1 MFKRSH
7 LFTFL
12 FVIACAL
19 PTTGFTRMPS
29 SDDVRETSTYT
40 RTPANI
46 VVNHKREPASQVYVP
61 FLILLAIP
69 FGIWMLVSK
78 QKKIAREL
86 EAAYKEEDRFK
97 EAKKDDDD
105 FTMPK
110 AS

>member
-1 MFKRSH
+1 MFKRSN
-7 LFTFL
+7 LFIFL
-12 FVIACAL
+12 FVVVCAL
-19 PTTGFTRMPS
+19 PSKGFTRVPS
-29 SDDVRETSTYT
+29 VDDARETSTYT

-46 VVNHKREPASQVYVP
+46 VTNHKREPASQVYVP

-97 EAKKDDDD
+97 EVRKDDDD

>member
-1 MFKRSH
+1 MFKRSN
-7 LFTFL
+7 LFIFL
-12 FVIACAL
+12 FVVVCAL
-19 PTTGFTRMPS
+19 PTKGFTRVPS
-29 SDDVRETSTYT
+29 VDDARETSTYT

-46 VVNHKREPASQVYVP
+46 VTNHKREPASQVYVP

-97 EAKKDDDD
+97 EVRKDDDD